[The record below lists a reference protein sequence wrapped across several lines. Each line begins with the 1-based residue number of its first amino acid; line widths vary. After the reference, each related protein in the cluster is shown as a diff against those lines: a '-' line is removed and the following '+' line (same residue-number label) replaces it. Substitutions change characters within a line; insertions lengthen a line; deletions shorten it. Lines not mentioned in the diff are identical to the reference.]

1 MALARPR
8 WRLSMF
14 DALLN
19 RHFRWLW
26 LGVLAS
32 SAGFEMSNVVQGW
45 QIYDLT
51 ASAFALGWVSA
62 AWSITTVTLS
72 LFAGVISDRVEKR
85 QLVLWMRGGMTAVS
99 LALALLVTTG
109 VIQVWHLAAASL
121 ARGALFALMMPAEQ
135 SYLAELVERKT
146 MLNALSLSSIG
157 MGLAG
162 IFAASIA
169 GSMIDKIGAASVYIV
184 MTVLYAVTVLAV
196 IPLPHTGR
204 AEPSGN
210 SVWSDLRQGVG
221 YLRTCPSLVLLLGLG
236 FARGLLTMNYR
247 TFMPKYAQDVMG
259 LDAAGLGILMAA
271 PGVGSLI
278 SSLAL
283 ASLGDLKGKGK
294 LLIGAGVVLGLVLAL
309 FANVRAFPLVLLL
322 LAVIG
327 VTGNVAMVTNQA
339 LLQMNC
345 EPAFLGRVMSA
356 YMMMFGLTS
365 LGTMPSGTIADR
377 VGVPIVIT
385 VQGALFALIMALVL
399 LLSPRLRRL

>member
-1 MALARPR
+1 MAIVRPR

-14 DALLN
+14 EALVS

-26 LGVLAS
+26 FGILAS

-45 QIYDLT
+45 QVYDLT
-51 ASAFALGWVSA
+51 GSAFALGWVSA
-62 AWSITTVTLS
+62 AWSVTSVTLS
-72 LFAGVISDRVEKR
+72 VFAGVICDRVEKR

-99 LALALLVTTG
+99 LALAVLVIAG

-121 ARGALFALMMPAEQ
+121 VRGALFALMMPAEQ
-135 SYLAELVERKT
+135 SYLADLIERKT
-146 MLNALSLSSIG
+146 LLNALSLSSIG

-169 GSMIDKIGAASVYIV
+169 GSMIDRIGAGSVYIV
-184 MTVLYAVTVLAV
+184 MTVLYAVTVLVV
-196 IPLPHTGR
+196 IPLPRTGQG
-204 AEPSGN
+204 EPSGN

-221 YLRTCPSLVLLLGLG
+221 YLRTCPSLMVLLGLG

-259 LDAAGLGILMAA
+259 LDASGLGILMAA

-278 SSLAL
+278 SSLGL
-283 ASLGDLKGKGK
+283 ASLGDSKGKGK
-294 LLIGAGVVLGLVLAL
+294 LLLGGGVALGLSLAL
-309 FANVRAFPLVLLL
+309 FANLRAFPLVLLV
-322 LAVIG
+322 LAAVG
-327 VTGNVAMVTNQA
+327 VTGNIGMVTNQA
-339 LLQMNC
+339 LLQIHC
-345 EPAFLGRVMSA
+345 EPAYRGRVMSA
-356 YMMMFGLTS
+356 YAMMFGLTS

-377 VGVPIVIT
+377 VGVPIVVT
-385 VQGALFALIMALVL
+385 AQGILFTLVMALVL